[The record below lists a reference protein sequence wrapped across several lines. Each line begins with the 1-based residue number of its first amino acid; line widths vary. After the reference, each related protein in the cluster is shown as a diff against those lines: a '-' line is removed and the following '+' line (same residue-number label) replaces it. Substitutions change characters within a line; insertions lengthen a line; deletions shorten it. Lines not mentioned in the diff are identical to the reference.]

1 MISLYEC
8 AYEIKKA
15 TGWSQEQ
22 ISIETGLALSTIGRI
37 FRVAGYVGNDTSNRL
52 IKQLHQTVVSSPF
65 PKEIEELF
73 YYYDECRERYSKNEF
88 AKQANILKQ
97 LLKNHKLIDSN
108 GLSACRLC
116 WLVGH
121 IYFDQAFYL
130 KQGDIFKYAQTALTW
145 YQQALNVLTSYD
157 EENYLIVPRYKLQ
170 QCLIATQFNCKDPMT
185 RVHDE
190 KIQQFL
196 LKISYIQIVEKVVT
210 EDSWNWEA
218 ARNGLVAA
226 SILKDWNKCQFFWD
240 KMKNVNKNFSKLN
253 FAPIGLP
260 AIKDDPDLAWFV
272 KQISRSRYFL

>member
-8 AYEIKKA
+8 VYEIKKA

-37 FRVAGYVGNDTSNRL
+37 FRVPGYVGNDISNRL
-52 IKQLHQTVVSSPF
+52 IKQLHQAVVNSPF
-65 PKEIEELF
+65 PKEVEELF
-73 YYYDECRERYSKNEF
+73 YYYDECRERYSKHEF
-88 AKQANILKQ
+88 AKQVETLKY

-108 GLSACRLC
+108 DLAASRIC

-130 KQGDIFKYAQTALTW
+130 KKGNIFQYAQAALTW
-145 YQQALNVLTSYD
+145 YQQALHILTAY
-157 EENYLIVPRYKLQ
+157 EENGLTVPRYKLQ
-170 QCLIATQFNCKDPMT
+170 QCIISTQFNCKDPMT
-185 RVHDE
+185 RAHDE
-190 KIQQFL
+190 EIQCWL
-196 LKISYIQIVEKVVT
+196 LELNYIQLVEQVVA

-226 SILKDWNKCQFFWD
+226 SILTDWDKCWFFWE
-240 KMKNVNKNFSKLN
+240 KMKIINKNFSQLN

-260 AIKDDPDLAWFV
+260 AIKKDPDLIWFV
-272 KQISRSRYFL
+272 KQVSKR